1 MLAPTRDLERGHQ
14 PVVAVEQPHGRADLE
29 IELRHLLCKRTSDER
44 FARGRPFR
52 AGRCALS
59 SDARLARGVSGSC
72 FFVFKQI
79 SANMGPVVSCRMSK
93 RLACQDLQ
101 TFRVCRP
108 DGDRWLR
115 AA

>member
-52 AGRCALS
+52 AGRRALS
-59 SDARLARGVSGSC
+59 SDARRARGVSSC
-72 FFVFKQI
+72 LFVVQTNI
-79 SANMGPVVSCRMSK
+79 GEYMGQVV
-93 RLACQDLQ
+93 
-101 TFRVCRP
+101 
-108 DGDRWLR
+108 
-115 AA
+115 